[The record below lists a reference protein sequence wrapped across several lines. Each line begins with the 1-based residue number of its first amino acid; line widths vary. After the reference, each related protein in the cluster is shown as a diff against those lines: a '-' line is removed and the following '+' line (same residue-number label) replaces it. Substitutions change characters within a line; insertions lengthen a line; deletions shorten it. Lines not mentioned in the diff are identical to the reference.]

1 MTKHYPDS
9 RPYPYDTDKPQ
20 WATFWI
26 ALVGI
31 VIVILLEAM
40 M

>member
-1 MTKHYPDS
+1 MAKHYPDS

-20 WATFWI
+20 WAALWI
-26 ALVGI
+26 ALAGI
-31 VIVILLEAM
+31 IIAILLGIM